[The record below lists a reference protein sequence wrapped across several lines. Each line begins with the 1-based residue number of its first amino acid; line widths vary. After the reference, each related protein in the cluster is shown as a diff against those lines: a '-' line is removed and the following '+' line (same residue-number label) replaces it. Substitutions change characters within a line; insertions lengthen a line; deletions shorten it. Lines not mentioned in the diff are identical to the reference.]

1 MSSHKF
7 SLVRVLLAL
16 ALCLATHGCAL
27 RTPPSPV
34 ENLDA
39 ALSPETGVP
48 LEWVARTSNLPVVD
62 NWLGTFDDPVLSAL
76 VAEAMANNLD
86 LHQAIED
93 VEIARQLVVV
103 AGAPLKPQVGG
114 KIGAKRTHDFGDD
127 DRFKHTFS
135 HTIAGLGVTWEM
147 DLWGKLRANRAAA
160 IADYEASEFD
170 LVYARQ
176 SLAATV
182 ALNWYL
188 VTEALQ
194 LIQLADDAVNIYS
207 QLFEL
212 SEVRNQSGKSSQLDV
227 VDARARLQNAESER
241 EKAKIKYG
249 ELVRTLEVLLGR
261 YPAAELRGAEKY
273 PPLPP
278 PVSAGLPVTLL
289 ERRPDI
295 IAAEYLVLAAFRKEE
310 SARLALLPDFSLE
323 LTAERLGD
331 HLLKILRLSPYW
343 ASAEVGATI
352 PIYEGGA
359 LCAYVRIATA
369 QQAQAVANYGSVVLN
384 AFREVETLLASE
396 SLLAG
401 ELYYA
406 QRALQDRTRAVE
418 IAIEQYR
425 AGKRDLLWVGE
436 LQAEQLLV
444 ESNVIR
450 LRNAR
455 VSNRIRLHLALGGGF
470 EAVALAAP
478 SSGGSK

>member
-1 MSSHKF
+1 MIQYTIQLTPRLNEPT
-7 SLVRVLLAL
+7 LVTDVL
-16 ALCLATHGCAL
+16 
-27 RTPPSPV
+27 V
-34 ENLDA
+34 ESNVLVKK
-39 ALSPETGVP
+39 GQP
-48 LEWVARTSNLPVVD
+48 LFQ
-62 NWLGTFDDPVLSAL
+62 FDRRPYEYKVR
-76 VAEAMANNLD
+76 E
-86 LHQAIED
+86 
-93 VEIARQLVVV
+93 
-103 AGAPLKPQVGG
+103 
-114 KIGAKRTHDFGDD
+114 
-127 DRFKHTFS
+127 
-135 HTIAGLGVTWEM
+135 
-147 DLWGKLRANRAAA
+147 
-160 IADYEASEFD
+160 YEAE
-170 LVYARQ
+170 
-176 SLAATV
+176 LAKAKQNV
-182 ALNWYL
+182 KVL
-188 VTEALQ
+188 EAD
-194 LIQLADDAVNIYS
+194 IQLAS
-207 QLFEL
+207 QKVVQK
-212 SEVRNQSGKSSQLDV
+212 EV
-227 VDARARLQNAESER
+227 
-241 EKAKIKYG
+241 

-261 YPAAELRGAEKY
+261 YPAAELRSAEKY
-273 PPLPP
+273 PPLLP

-310 SARLALLPDFSLE
+310 SARLALLPDFSIE

-352 PIYEGGA
+352 PIYEEGA

-384 AFREVETLLASE
+384 AFREVEMLLESE
-396 SLLAG
+396 SLLAS

-455 VSNRIRLHLALGGGF
+455 VANRIRLHLALGGGF

-478 SSGGSK
+478 DPGGSK